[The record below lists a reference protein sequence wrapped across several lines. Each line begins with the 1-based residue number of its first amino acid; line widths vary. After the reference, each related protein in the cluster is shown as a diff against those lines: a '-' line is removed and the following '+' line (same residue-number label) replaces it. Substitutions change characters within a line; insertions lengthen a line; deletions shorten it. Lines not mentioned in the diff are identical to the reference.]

1 MDDFARRTKHLLEWL
16 EKQRKD
22 YADMVTDAGDSSLWC
37 KDEAEN
43 IRDHIK
49 TVEAMRD
56 QIEELDFL
64 RHEGGP
70 QSVSAMETLMRET
83 VLPILRRSAE
93 DLFRCVSVRNDP
105 TTVSGSD
112 WRDIAEDME
121 AVLAVEAFV
130 GRPDDDFGRILNPI
144 LDAAPWR
151 HHLARARLEI
161 ERIDHAAKGSRT

>member
-56 QIEELDFL
+56 HIEELDFL

-70 QSVSAMETLMRET
+70 QSVSAMEACLRE
-83 VLPILRRSAE
+83 VCLPALRRSAE

-105 TTVSGSD
+105 ASVSGSD

-121 AVLAVEAFV
+121 AVIAVEAFT
-130 GRPDDDFGRILNPI
+130 GRPDDEYGRTLNPI
-144 LDAAPWR
+144 LDARMWEAHR
-151 HHLARARLEI
+151 
-161 ERIDHAAKGSRT
+161 